1 MTVKV
6 YTADSVE
13 DKEKYKWA
21 NDFTKVRLG
30 KMVDEHRIALA
41 QIKEA
46 VADEIYEFNETWDE
60 NVDGYDNGVLAGRNE
75 FAEQMKQLIQK
86 LEVEYNVL

>member
-13 DKEKYKWA
+13 DKEKYKRA

-30 KMVDEHRIALA
+30 QMVDDHKTAFA

-46 VADEIYEFNETWDE
+46 IDDEICLFNETWDHH
-60 NVDGYDNGVLAGRNE
+60 VDGYDNGVLAGRND
-75 FAEQMKQLIQK
+75 FAEQIRQLIQK
-86 LEVEYNVL
+86 LEGEYNAL

>member
-30 KMVDEHRIALA
+30 QMVDEHKTALA

-46 VADEIYEFNETWDE
+46 VNDEICEFNETWDE
-60 NVDGYDNGVLAGRNE
+60 NVDGYDNGMLAGRAECAEGLLKQIKKWENE
-75 FAEQMKQLIQK
+75 
-86 LEVEYNVL
+86 